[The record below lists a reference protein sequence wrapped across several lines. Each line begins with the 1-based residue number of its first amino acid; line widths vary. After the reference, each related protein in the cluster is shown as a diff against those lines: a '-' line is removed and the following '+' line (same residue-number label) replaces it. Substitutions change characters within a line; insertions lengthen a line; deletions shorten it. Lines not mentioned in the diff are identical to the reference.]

1 MRTREREPERRPLRR
16 GFTDT
21 VDGVGRLGSRRV
33 GVAAVVCAAALAIVA
48 SCSNDA
54 TDTKSQPIT
63 EFGSTTPLGSGT
75 ARSYIISLDGNPTEI
90 GIALTESALD
100 GLPTAPLM
108 GGYETQLPLPAHNIT
123 QFQVIGL
130 NWNPTGHPP
139 PMVYTVPHF
148 DFHFYMTSL
157 TDRNAIDPSDPSF
170 AAKASALPADASRP
184 SGYVADLP
192 ANAVPHMGLHWT
204 DTTGGEFHGQS
215 FTRTFV
221 AGSWNGQFT
230 FLEPMVTRAYLL
242 TKPAD
247 LLPVRTAS
255 LRVAGGFY
263 PSAYRVAWDSSSS
276 EWHIALANL
285 SK

>member
-1 MRTREREPERRPLRR
+1 M
-16 GFTDT
+16 
-21 VDGVGRLGSRRV
+21 
-33 GVAAVVCAAALAIVA
+33 VAA
-48 SCSNDA
+48 SCSSDA
-54 TDTKSQPIT
+54 TGTTSKAVT
-63 EFGSTTPLGSGT
+63 EFGASTTLGNGS
-75 ARSYIISLDGNPTEI
+75 ARSYIISLDGIPSEI
-90 GIALTESALD
+90 GIALSADALD
-100 GLPTAPLM
+100 GLQTAPLM
-108 GGYETQLPLPAHNIT
+108 GGYETLVPLPAHNVT

-157 TDRNAIDPSDPSF
+157 TDRNAIDPSDPAF
-170 AAKASALPADASRP
+170 ATKAASLPATDSRP
-184 SGYVADLP
+184 PGYAADVP

-230 FLEPMVTRAYLL
+230 FLEPMVTRGYLL
-242 TKPAD
+242 TKPTD
-247 LLPVRTAS
+247 FLPVRTAS
-255 LRVAGGFY
+255 LRVAGGYY
-263 PSAYRVAWDSSSS
+263 PAAYRVTWDSTSS